1 MTQPMVQCAFCR
13 HFDKSRR
20 DGNFCAA
27 FFSGIPREIID
38 GTHDHRRPYKGD
50 HGVRFEPIDDN
61 AAEAVAAT
69 FDDDT

>member
-1 MTQPMVQCAFCR
+1 MTSYPPPMCMLCSRNRGGIACDAFPDR
-13 HFDKSRR
+13 IPDAILQSRY
-20 DGNFCAA
+20 
-27 FFSGIPREIID
+27 
-38 GTHDHRRPYKGD
+38 DHRRPYKGD